1 MQQSESHKP
10 YKGEKMFKIYDIHSH
25 ILPGV
30 DDGAETMERSMEMLE
45 AALAEG
51 IRGIILTP
59 HYHGGH
65 YEAAAGYV
73 SRIFKSLCEQAK
85 EKYPE
90 IRLYLGNEIYYY
102 PSVPEWLQ
110 EGRVH
115 AMSESSYVLLE
126 FAPGV
131 RLREIRE
138 AVQHMTGA
146 GYYPILAHAERY
158 QSLVEKAEQAELLI
172 QMGAYIQVNA
182 ETINGETGI
191 KSRHFVKKLM
201 KKEQVH
207 FVASDAH
214 SLGRRGP
221 YLRKSAEYLCKHYGE
236 EYTIRLLQENP
247 EKLISNTY
255 IGGE

>member
-1 MQQSESHKP
+1 
-10 YKGEKMFKIYDIHSH
+10 MFDLYDIHCH

-30 DDGAETMERSMEMLE
+30 DDGAETLETSLEMLQT
-45 AALAEG
+45 AFAEG

-65 YEAAAGYV
+65 YEADAGQTKEIFLKLRTYAA
-73 SRIFKSLCEQAK
+73 
-85 EKYPE
+85 EKYPK

-102 PSVPEWLQ
+102 PSVPEWLMD
-110 EGRVH
+110 EKVH
-115 AMSESSYVLLE
+115 SMADSSYVLLE
-126 FAPGV
+126 FSPGSSF
-131 RLREIRE
+131 RELKE
-138 AVQHMTGA
+138 AVQNLTGS

-158 QSLVEKAEQAELLI
+158 RFLVEKPEQVELLI

-182 ETINGETGI
+182 ETINGETGM

-214 SLGRRGP
+214 SMGRRGP
-221 YLRKSAEYLCKHYGE
+221 YLKKCAEYLIKHYGE
-236 EYTIRLLQENP
+236 EYTVRLLQENP

-255 IGGE
+255 IDGE